1 MDVPVDQETRAAGW
15 ALVGTGL
22 LTILLMSQHPSSAS
36 DIMTPLVHGGLQ
48 VVLLVQ
54 LAALL
59 IVARRWGGGL
69 LLTTGM
75 LFFAA
80 GAFAGLG
87 AATINGFV
95 SPSLAS
101 YPSGEIGHDIFA
113 LAWEAN
119 QALATLGVIATGLAF
134 AMISVRL
141 WQEAQRSL
149 PVAGWLAGLLP
160 AALLA
165 VGHISMNLHGA
176 LLVYVTQA
184 AWIIALGWHAA
195 RRGAQPVSAI
205 PCGSQA

>member
-1 MDVPVDQETRAAGW
+1 
-15 ALVGTGL
+15 
-22 LTILLMSQHPSSAS
+22 
-36 DIMTPLVHGGLQ
+36 
-48 VVLLVQ
+48 
-54 LAALL
+54 
-59 IVARRWGGGL
+59 
-69 LLTTGM
+69 
-75 LFFAA
+75 
-80 GAFAGLG
+80 
-87 AATINGFV
+87 
-95 SPSLAS
+95 
-101 YPSGEIGHDIFA
+101 
-113 LAWEAN
+113 
-119 QALATLGVIATGLAF
+119 
-134 AMISVRL
+134 MISVRL